1 MKGTLLLVSADNL
14 TSHFI
19 GGYKALNAALRKCR
33 HCLATDAH
41 TSIKFTAESFK
52 SQTRDA
58 HKKHVEALTGPYPG
72 HIATT
77 YGVVQDSILN
87 SSSYFHVVDGLVP
100 DVLHDLLEGV
110 LQYEVKLLLHHLIY
124 EEHFFT
130 FTLDHLNMH
139 LESFHYGYSMV
150 KNKPGTMSA
159 SHLQSTEGNLLGQS
173 ASKMWCLGL
182 FLPVL
187 IGEWVPEDQWQY
199 RTVLILQAILDIIM
213 ALVTNLDNAMYLR
226 ELIDEHQQQFRECYL
241 SASIIPKLHYMVHLH
256 IGLYGELQYCI
267 HWFQS
272 ILENV
277 YH

>member
-1 MKGTLLLVSADNL
+1 MGLTKSWSHSWESICELKKGHNFTVRSEVIKMKGTLLLVSADNL
-14 TSHFI
+14 ASHFI

-52 SQTRDA
+52 SQTQDA
-58 HKKHVEALTGPYPG
+58 HKKYVEALTGPYPG

-173 ASKMWCLGL
+173 G
-182 FLPVL
+182 
-187 IGEWVPEDQWQY
+187 I
-199 RTVLILQAILDIIM
+199 R
-213 ALVTNLDNAMYLR
+213 
-226 ELIDEHQQQFRECYL
+226 
-241 SASIIPKLHYMVHLH
+241 
-256 IGLYGELQYCI
+256 CI
-267 HWFQS
+267 HVVCGIVKMTPLFYIQS
-272 ILENV
+272 ACNMHWPIKGSTQLV
-277 YH
+277 LLSSCA